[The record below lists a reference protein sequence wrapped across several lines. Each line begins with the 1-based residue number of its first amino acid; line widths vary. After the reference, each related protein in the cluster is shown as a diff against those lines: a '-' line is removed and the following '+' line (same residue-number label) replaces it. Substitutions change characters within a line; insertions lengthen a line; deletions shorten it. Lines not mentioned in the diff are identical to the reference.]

1 MWRVFYSVSPRTP
14 EGGQAGKGDRP
25 PSLHILRSRE
35 THTQLLLAT
44 SKRGNVASHLFGKP
58 PNPRRGTSWKKVT
71 NLTPITYY
79 VLAGHIPSCCWLP
92 QRGGMW
98 RVIYSV
104 SPRTPEGGQAGKED
118 KPPLLYILCSRETH
132 TQLLL
137 ATSKRGNVGAGKRL

>member
-1 MWRVFYSVSPRTP
+1 MGKTGFRGERKGILTPITYSPIRRLLPRR
-14 EGGQAGKGDRP
+14 GGVVT
-25 PSLHILRSRE
+25 SRE
-35 THTQLLLAT
+35 RRK
-44 SKRGNVASHLFGKP
+44 KRNVASHLFGKP

-98 RVIYSV
+98 RVFYSV
-104 SPRTPEGGQAGKED
+104 SPRTPEGGQAGKGD
-118 KPPLLYILCSRETH
+118 KPHPYHILRSRGVH

-137 ATSKRGNVGAGKRL
+137 ATSKREL